1 MEKERLK
8 FCIERFDYYFD
19 TVNNKSAVFLA
30 LGTFMV
36 GGLVASYPYLKENV
50 NCTIWLHFFFLLSVA
65 LGLTAMIIVIMATT
79 PYLSTQSSSKFY
91 FYSIAAITEES
102 FCIDSKA
109 YSDQDELSDLRVQV
123 HRLAS
128 GLKKKFKR
136 LRVAGI
142 LYTLMFFVFIPLIS
156 LIITNLK

>member
-8 FCIERFDYYFD
+8 FCIERFDHYYD

-50 NCTIWLHFFFLLSVA
+50 NCTIWLHFFFLLSVT

-91 FYSIAAITEES
+91 FYSIAAIAEES
-102 FCIDSKA
+102 FYIDSKA
-109 YSDQDELSDLRVQV
+109 YSDQDELTDLRIQV
-123 HRLAS
+123 HRLAT
-128 GLKKKFKR
+128 GLKKKFQR
-136 LRVAGI
+136 LRIAGI
-142 LYTLMFFVFIPLIS
+142 LYTLMFFVFIPLIF
-156 LIITNLK
+156 LIIKNLK